1 VPDHTSLREIFYD
14 VPRIEVES
22 WETDKNYGLERGQ
35 ASPTKLAE
43 LLSYY
48 YSNREELDNAG
59 QWCRNELLQ
68 DKYKWTTIVNQLE
81 GIITRTLEEPTSGK
95 GFGDD

>member
-1 VPDHTSLREIFYD
+1 LREIFYD

-35 ASPTKLAE
+35 VSPAKLAE

-48 YSNREELDNAG
+48 YNNREELNKAG
-59 QWCRNELLQ
+59 QWCRNQLSE
-68 DKYKWTTIVNQLE
+68 DKYEWTTIVNQLE
-81 GIITRTLEEPTSGK
+81 SIIARMLTEKPKAGD
-95 GFGDD
+95 GFGKK